1 MAAYR
6 CPENPDII
14 IIPPKKNTQAELN
27 EAIQRE
33 LKKSELQGELMKLYQ
48 LIPQLES
55 RIDAVNRILLLIE
68 QERDTVQD
76 EYDKAE
82 ERKQE
87 LEKLLEG

>member
-6 CPENPDII
+6 SPENPNIT
-14 IIPPKKNTQAELN
+14 IIPPKKKTQAELN

-33 LKKSELQGELMKLYQ
+33 LKKSELHGELMELYQ

-68 QERDTVQD
+68 QERNTLQD
-76 EYDKAE
+76 EHDRAE
-82 ERKQE
+82 KRKQE
-87 LEKLLEG
+87 LEKLFKG